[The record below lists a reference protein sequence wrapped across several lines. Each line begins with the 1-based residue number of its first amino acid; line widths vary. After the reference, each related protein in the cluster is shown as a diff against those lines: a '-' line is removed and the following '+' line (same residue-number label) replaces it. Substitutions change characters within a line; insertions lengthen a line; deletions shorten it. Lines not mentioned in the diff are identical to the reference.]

1 MEDAKISLSA
11 FTLSPGFQT
20 FMCNCRLDIS
30 TWKLKSHLKFNK
42 SEVGGAMDRF
52 CVGTSVGGNGADDA
66 GARAV
71 KGDGAWDPG
80 LMGREVSLRGGCEVG
95 KRRC

>member
-1 MEDAKISLSA
+1 
-11 FTLSPGFQT
+11 
-20 FMCNCRLDIS
+20 
-30 TWKLKSHLKFNK
+30 
-42 SEVGGAMDRF
+42 MDRF